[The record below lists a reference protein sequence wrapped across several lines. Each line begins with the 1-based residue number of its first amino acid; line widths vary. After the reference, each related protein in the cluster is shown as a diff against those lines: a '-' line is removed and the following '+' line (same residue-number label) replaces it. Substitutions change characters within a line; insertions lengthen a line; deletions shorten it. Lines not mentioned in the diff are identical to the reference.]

1 MDVIPPLTRS
11 PASTPKTYCPSETS
25 SSGYPSPS
33 LVEQHY
39 RISSV
44 YPDPSCSMPP
54 ETSLPPLDAMI
65 QPEWDP
71 ATVLH
76 PASTASS
83 MATGLDAGYDS
94 FTAYE
99 GHLSGSYPHGIY
111 TSNPHT
117 SPPAFQASPSPDPSR
132 ASLTY
137 PHAPTPS
144 RMATPSIKSEPPS
157 EYGHSIGGPH
167 YSSPRLANASYA
179 SELSSAYPPLP
190 SLSQS
195 AAQSSSGYASDSTST
210 PWAKA
215 EQYPMESDGLYT
227 SPSSQSSA
235 VVFGQE
241 VRRSSRPGGRSRRA
255 PRKLTTKEDANF
267 QCDVRGCGKLFS
279 RSYNFKAHL
288 ETHDERREYHF
299 PCQVDGCAKKFVR
312 KTDLQRHHQSV
323 HMKERNHK
331 CDYCG
336 RMFARK
342 DTLRR

>member
-1 MDVIPPLTRS
+1 
-11 PASTPKTYCPSETS
+11 
-25 SSGYPSPS
+25 
-33 LVEQHY
+33 
-39 RISSV
+39 
-44 YPDPSCSMPP
+44 
-54 ETSLPPLDAMI
+54 MI

-76 PASTASS
+76 PASTTSS
-83 MATGLDAGYDS
+83 MATGLNAEYDS
-94 FTAYE
+94 FAAYE
-99 GHLSGSYPHGIY
+99 GHLSSSFSHAMY
-111 TSNPHT
+111 TSSSHT
-117 SPPAFQASPSPDPSR
+117 SPPVLQASPPPDPSR

-144 RMATPSIKSEPPS
+144 RIATPNIKSEPPS
-157 EYGHSIGGPH
+157 EYGHSIVGSH
-167 YSSPRLANASYA
+167 YSSPRLASAPYTSDM
-179 SELSSAYPPLP
+179 SSAYPPLP
-190 SLSQS
+190 PRSQS
-195 AAQSSSGYASDSTST
+195 AAQSAAQLSSGYASDSTST
-210 PWAKA
+210 PWTKA
-215 EQYPMESDGLYT
+215 EHYPIESDGLYT

-241 VRRSSRPGGRSRRA
+241 VRRSSRTGGRSRRA

-267 QCDVRGCGKLFS
+267 QCEVRGCGKLFS

-288 ETHDERREYHF
+288 ETHDARREYHF

-312 KTDLQRHHQSV
+312 KTDLHRHHQSV